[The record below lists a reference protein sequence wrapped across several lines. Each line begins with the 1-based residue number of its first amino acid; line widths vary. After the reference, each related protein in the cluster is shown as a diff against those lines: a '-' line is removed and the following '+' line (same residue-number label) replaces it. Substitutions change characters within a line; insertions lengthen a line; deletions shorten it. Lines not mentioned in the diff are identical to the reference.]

1 MNTKRWVGRVLS
13 EGKIKAPITIVNEY
27 VSFYGDVDPEKG
39 TIKRDNEDKSIKDK
53 ILLIKGGKGSTV
65 GSYIIYQMKK
75 NEVAPSAILCL
86 NAEPIIVT
94 GCILAEIPLLDQ
106 IDESIMSTLID
117 GDIIEIENN
126 RIQLVV

>member
-1 MNTKRWVGRVLS
+1 M
-13 EGKIKAPITIVNEY
+13 EQ
-27 VSFYGDVDPEKG
+27 
-39 TIKRDNEDKSIKDK
+39 
-53 ILLIKGGKGSTV
+53 
-65 GSYIIYQMKK
+65 IIYQMKK